1 MFHKVI
7 LNHQNIVISPQVQL
21 NEEEFLQ
28 VGRINI
34 SAIKPRCEIRKTTQN
49 SPWRVHPPEVPLD
62 FEAPLGL
69 TGIYSRFQLV
79 VYLDTLILCRG
90 DGATKEPFNT
100 TASF

>member
-34 SAIKPRCEIRKTTQN
+34 SAITPRCEIGETMRN
-49 SPWRVHPPEVPLD
+49 SPWLVHPPEVPLD
-62 FEAPLGL
+62 FAAPLGL

-79 VYLDTLILCRG
+79 VYLDSLILCRG
-90 DGATKEPFNT
+90 DGATEEPFDT
-100 TASF
+100 RASF